1 MKKIILIL
9 QLALMPILV
18 MAQSSDPAI
27 AKAKEET
34 AVIFDL
40 GRFFGYLNTME
51 EEAPELAL
59 SGEQMKELYDTLN
72 KYLNIDRIEVD
83 NADETLLYLEEELL
97 TLDQLIY
104 VDELAIAKME
114 NRVSGS
120 GAGGGA
126 GGNSSNTGSGG
137 GQLAGY
143 VAGGNFNPLKD
154 PSKTIGKDVAA
165 FFEYLKKKTGQ

>member
-1 MKKIILIL
+1 MKKTMLIL
-9 QLALMPILV
+9 LMAMIPLMV

-40 GRFFGYLNTME
+40 GRFFGFLNTME

-59 SGEQMKELYDTLN
+59 SKEQMKEIYDILN
-72 KYLNIDRIEVD
+72 KFLKLERIEVD
-83 NADETLLYLEEELL
+83 DADESLLYMEEKLL

-120 GAGGGA
+120 GAGGGS
-126 GGNSSNTGSGG
+126 GSSGTGSGG

-143 VAGGNFNPLKD
+143 VAGGAFNPLID
-154 PSKTIGKDVAA
+154 PSKTIGKDVTA
-165 FFEYLKKKTGQ
+165 FYDYLKKKLNK

>member
-1 MKKIILIL
+1 MKKTILFL
-9 QLALMPILV
+9 LLVLMPILV
-18 MAQSSDPAI
+18 MSQSSDPAI

-59 SGEQMKELYDTLN
+59 SKEQMKELYETLN
-72 KYLNIDRIEVD
+72 KYLNLERIEVD
-83 NADETLLYLEEELL
+83 DADSTLIFLEEELL

-104 VDELAIAKME
+104 VDELAIEKME

-120 GAGGGA
+120 GAGGGS
-126 GGNSSNTGSGG
+126 GSTGTGSGG

-143 VAGGNFNPLKD
+143 VAGGAFNPLKD
-154 PSKTIGKDVAA
+154 PSKTIGKDVET
-165 FFEYLKKKTGQ
+165 FYDYLKKKLNK

>member
-1 MKKIILIL
+1 MKKTFLIL
-9 QLALMPILV
+9 LMAMIPLMA
-18 MAQSSDPAI
+18 MAQPTDPAI
-27 AKAKEET
+27 IKAKEET

-51 EEAPELAL
+51 EEAPEFAL
-59 SGEQMKELYDTLN
+59 SKDQMRELSETLTR
-72 KYLNIDRIEVD
+72 YLKLDRIEVD
-83 NADETLLYLEEELL
+83 DADKTLLYMEEELL

-120 GAGGGA
+120 GAGGG
-126 GGNSSNTGSGG
+126 GGSSGSGSGG

-143 VAGGNFNPLKD
+143 VAGGAFNPLND
-154 PSKTIGKDVAA
+154 TSKTIGEDVIS
-165 FFEYLKKKTGQ
+165 FYDYLKKKLNK

>member
-1 MKKIILIL
+1 MKKAMLIL
-9 QLALMPILV
+9 LMAMIPIMV

-59 SGEQMKELYDTLN
+59 SVDQMNELYNTLN
-72 KYLNIDRIEVD
+72 KFLKLDRIEVD
-83 NADETLLYLEEELL
+83 EADETLLYMEEELL

-104 VDELAIAKME
+104 VDELAIEKME

-120 GAGGGA
+120 GAGGG
-126 GGNSSNTGSGG
+126 GGSSGAGSGG

-143 VAGGNFNPLKD
+143 VTGGAFNPLKD
-154 PSKTIGKDVAA
+154 PAKTIGQDVEA
-165 FFEYLKKKTGQ
+165 FYDYLKKNLGK

>member
-1 MKKIILIL
+1 MKKTILIL
-9 QLALMPILV
+9 LLALMPLLV
-18 MAQSSDPAI
+18 MAQSTDPAI
-27 AKAKEET
+27 MKAKEET

-40 GRFFGYLNTME
+40 GRFFGFLNTME

-59 SGEQMKELYDTLN
+59 SKDQMKELYETLN
-72 KYLNIDRIEVD
+72 KYLNIDRIEV
-83 NADETLLYLEEELL
+83 ADADITLLYMEEELL

-120 GAGGGA
+120 GAGGG
-126 GGNSSNTGSGG
+126 GGSSGSGSGG

-143 VAGGNFNPLKD
+143 VAGGAFNPLKD
-154 PSKTIGKDVAA
+154 PSKTIGKDVSD
-165 FFEYLKKKTGQ
+165 FFNYLKKKLNK

>member
-1 MKKIILIL
+1 MKKIILIVL
-9 QLALMPILV
+9 LVLMPILI
-18 MAQSSDPAI
+18 MAQSTDPAI

-51 EEAPELAL
+51 EEAPEFAL
-59 SGEQMKELYDTLN
+59 SKEQMKELFETLTR
-72 KYLNIDRIEVD
+72 YLNLDRIEVD
-83 NADETLLYLEEELL
+83 DADETLLYMEEELL

-120 GAGGGA
+120 GSGGG
-126 GGNSSNTGSGG
+126 GGSSGTGSGG

-143 VAGGNFNPLKD
+143 VAGGDFNPLKD
-154 PSKTIGKDVAA
+154 PSKTIGKDVTV
-165 FFEYLKKKTGQ
+165 FFDYLKKKLGK